1 MKEIHSNNYD
11 KLEMFADMLEP
22 FAALL
27 ADGEVMGVLN
37 RNEPIIRAV
46 SIAIKRHKAEVTEIL
61 ARMDGVEP
69 EEYEFNA
76 MRVTFKAL
84 QFFGRNDVQ
93 KMVKELFTSPEQNGA
108 GASSGAATENTG
120 DGEN

>member
-1 MKEIHSNNYD
+1 MNVRSNED
-11 KLEMFADMLEP
+11 KLELFADVLEP

-46 SIAIKRHKAEVTEIL
+46 SLAIKRHKAEVTEIF
-61 ARMDGVEP
+61 ARLEGVEP
-69 EEYEFNA
+69 EEYDFNP

-84 QFFGRNDVQ
+84 QFFGRSDVQ
-93 KMVKELFTSPEQNGA
+93 QMVRELFTSPEQNDA
-108 GASSGAATENTG
+108 GASSGAATENIE
-120 DGEN
+120 DGAK